1 MKTTNH
7 TSAIARLALG
17 VGVGTI
23 ALAWAAPAF
32 ATPNPPGNN
41 GTVKVDGVE
50 FDSHPDNE
58 PHVGC
63 SFEIDWYGM
72 DEGDLWSDVT
82 FAVQPPTGKP
92 EDILTDTVFIGEDD
106 NSGGGSEDGL
116 DASRE
121 YDLTNLLVGHFD
133 PQPQQGYH
141 IKLTINTDGSQGAD
155 VKHKVFW
162 VDGCEGETPPTTVP
176 PTTVP
181 PTTVP
186 PTTAPPGG
194 GGGEGENV
202 TPPTDP
208 QAEVLGESIERSSE
222 SLARTGI
229 DSGLWSAVGLGL
241 MANGGV
247 MAAASRKLR
256 RKS

>member
-7 TSAIARLALG
+7 TSALARLALG

-23 ALAWAAPAF
+23 AMAWAAPAVF
-32 ATPNPPGNN
+32 AEPNPAGNN

-63 SFEIDWYGM
+63 HFEIDWYGF
-72 DEGDLWSDVT
+72 DEGDYWSDVT

-92 EDILTDTVFIGEDD
+92 TDILTDSVFIGEDD
-106 NSGGGSEDGL
+106 NGGGGSEDGL
-116 DASRE
+116 DASKE
-121 YDLTNLLVGHFD
+121 YDLTDALVGHYD

-141 IKLTINTDGSQGAD
+141 IKLTINSDGSQGAD

-162 VDGCEGETPPTTVP
+162 VDGCEGEEPPPTTVP

-186 PTTAPPGG
+186 PTTTPGG
-194 GGGEGENV
+194 DVESETT
-202 TPPTDP
+202 TPPEA
-208 QAEVLGESIERSSE
+208 QVLGESIERSSD

-229 DSGLWSAVGLGL
+229 DSGLWSAVGVGL

-247 MAAASRKLR
+247 MAAVSKKLR

>member
-23 ALAWAAPAF
+23 ALAWASPAF
-32 ATPNPPGNN
+32 AAENPAGNN

-63 SFEIDWYGM
+63 TFEIDWYGM
-72 DEGDLWSDVT
+72 DEGDYWSDVT
-82 FAVQPPTGKP
+82 FEVQPPTGKP
-92 EDILTDTVFIGEDD
+92 AELLTDSVFIGEDD
-106 NSGGGSEDGL
+106 NSGGGSEEGL
-116 DASRE
+116 DASKE
-121 YDLTNLLVGHFD
+121 YDLTDALVGVYD

-141 IKLTINTDGSQGAD
+141 VKLTINTDGAQGAD

-162 VDGCEGETPPTTVP
+162 VEGCEGEEPPPTTEP
-176 PTTVP
+176 PTTEP
-181 PTTVP
+181 PAVNP
-186 PTTAPPGG
+186 PEGG
-194 GGGEGENV
+194 GGGGGITTDA
-202 TPPTDP
+202 TPP
-208 QAEVLGESIERSSE
+208 AEVLGESIERDP
-222 SLARTGI
+222 SLPRTGV
-229 DSGLWSAVGLGL
+229 DAGLWSLVATSLL
-241 MANGGV
+241 TSGGV
-247 MAAASRKLR
+247 MTALSRKV